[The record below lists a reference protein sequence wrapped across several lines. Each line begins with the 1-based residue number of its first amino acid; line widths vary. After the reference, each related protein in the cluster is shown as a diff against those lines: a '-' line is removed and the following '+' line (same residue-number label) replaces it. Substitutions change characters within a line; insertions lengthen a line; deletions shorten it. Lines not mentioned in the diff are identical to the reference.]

1 MKMSMR
7 WYGPTDLVPLRHI
20 RQVPG
25 VTGVVGALYDVPMGE
40 VWPLAKLVALRD
52 EIAAAGLRLEVI
64 ESIPIPEQIKL
75 GLPDRDLHI
84 ERYAQ
89 SLRHAAAVGV
99 RVICYNF
106 MPIFDWTRT
115 SYTHRLPDGS
125 STVSFEQE
133 KIGQI
138 DLSNGATP
146 LPGWATGINRAE
158 LDLRLEQYK
167 NVAEPELLEHLVYF
181 LKAVTPVAESLGVR
195 LALHP
200 DDPPWSI
207 FGLPRIVGTAK
218 DLEQIFAAVPSP
230 ANGLTFCTGSLG
242 SRADNDLP
250 AIVRRFGERIAFVHA
265 RNVQRTAAN
274 SFVEVAHPTQ
284 YGDVN
289 MRAVMQALLEVGFDG
304 PIRSDHG
311 RMIWDENGR
320 PAYGLFDRALGMTYL
335 LGLIEGLSGELDS
348 QPDSLAGA

>member
-7 WYGPTDLVPLRHI
+7 WYGPTDLVLLRHI

-25 VTGVVGALYDVPMGE
+25 VTGIVGALYDVPLGE
-40 VWPLAKLVALRD
+40 VWPLEKLVLLRD
-52 EIAAAGLRLEVI
+52 TVEAAGLHLEVI
-64 ESIPIPEQIKL
+64 ESIPIPEEIKL
-75 GLPDRDLHI
+75 GLPGRDGQI
-84 ERYAQ
+84 ESYAQ

-99 RVICYNF
+99 KVICYNF

-115 SYTHRLPDGS
+115 SYNDPLPDGS
-125 STVSFEQE
+125 TTVSFDNE
-133 KIGQI
+133 KISQI
-138 DLSNGATP
+138 DLSNGAAP

-158 LDLRLEQYK
+158 LELRLAQYK
-167 NVAEPELLEHLVYF
+167 NVDEDRLLEHLIYF

-195 LALHP
+195 LAIHP

-207 FGLPRIVGTAK
+207 FELPRIVGNARQ
-218 DLEQIFAAVPSP
+218 LERIFSAVPSL

-250 AIVRRFGERIAFVHA
+250 EIVRRFGERIAFVHA
-265 RNVQRTAAN
+265 RNVKRTASH
-274 SFVEVAHPTQ
+274 SFLEVAHPTQ
-284 YGDVN
+284 YGDVD
-289 MRAVMQALLEVGFDG
+289 MKAVMRALLEVGFTG
-304 PIRSDHG
+304 PMRSDHG

-335 LGLIEGLSGELDS
+335 LGLLEGLR
-348 QPDSLAGA
+348 A